1 MYSSRFSLPN
11 LLSVVLNVNFYFI
24 TCMILTSLPNTN
36 MATACNIKK
45 TLFGYD
51 SRKRSEMRLK
61 ALEEPHEI
69 TLAFLACTKQ
79 HKTFIRWGDCSSRA
93 ALSYGPFFFFH
104 FKLFTSAKEKGHELK
119 WKKLKWCRNIQY
131 GPIKRG

>member
-1 MYSSRFSLPN
+1 MYSSTFSLPI

-51 SRKRSEMRLK
+51 SGKRSEMRLK

-93 ALSYGPFFFFH
+93 ALSYGPFFFSFQVIH
-104 FKLFTSAKEKGHELK
+104 ECAGKGS
-119 WKKLKWCRNIQY
+119 
-131 GPIKRG
+131 